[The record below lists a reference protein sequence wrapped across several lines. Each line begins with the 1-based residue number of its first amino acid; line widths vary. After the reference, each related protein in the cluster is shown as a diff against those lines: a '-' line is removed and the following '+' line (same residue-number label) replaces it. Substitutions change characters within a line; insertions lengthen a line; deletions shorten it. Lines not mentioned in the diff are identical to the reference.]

1 MTTKQ
6 LSFLSLAA
14 FSLVL
19 LGCGQTADEAVQ
31 VEAAPEVEAPV
42 ASEPGLAALL
52 ASDSRAA
59 EDRDRDAARKPA
71 DVVDFL
77 GITPGMSVV
86 DVIAAGGYYT
96 EVLSLAVG
104 SEGHV
109 IAQNPAMVLQF
120 SDGAN
125 EKAISAR
132 LADNR
137 LPNVSR
143 LNIELAELAGSGAQ
157 YDAAITA
164 LNYHDIYNGF
174 GEEAAVGALTVVFN
188 SLKPGGVFGIIDHDG
203 VAGNDNE
210 AMHRGVKADAVR
222 VAEAAGFIVDGD
234 SGILN
239 MHDDDMSLP
248 VFDAAVRGKTN
259 RFLLKLRKPSE

>member
-1 MTTKQ
+1 MTSKRI
-6 LSFLSLAA
+6 SFLSLAA

-19 LGCGQTADEAVQ
+19 IGCGQAADEAEKVAVTPG
-31 VEAAPEVEAPV
+31 VEVPV
-42 ASEPGLAALL
+42 ASKPGLAALL
-52 ASDSRAA
+52 ANDSRAA
-59 EDRDRDAARKPA
+59 EDRDRDAARKQT
-71 DVVDFL
+71 DVIGFL
-77 GITPGMSVV
+77 GITPGMSVI

-109 IAQNPAMVLQF
+109 VAQNPAMVLQF

-132 LADNR
+132 LAGDR

-143 LNIELAELAGSGAQ
+143 LNIELTELTGSDTQ

-174 GEEAAVGALTVVFN
+174 GEKAAVGALKVAFN
-188 SLKPGGVFGIIDHDG
+188 SLKPGGVFGIIDHEG

-210 AMHRGVKADAVR
+210 AMHRGVNADAVR
-222 VAEAAGFIVDGD
+222 VAEAAGFIVEGD
-234 SGILN
+234 SDILQL
-239 MHDDDMSLP
+239 HDDDMSLP